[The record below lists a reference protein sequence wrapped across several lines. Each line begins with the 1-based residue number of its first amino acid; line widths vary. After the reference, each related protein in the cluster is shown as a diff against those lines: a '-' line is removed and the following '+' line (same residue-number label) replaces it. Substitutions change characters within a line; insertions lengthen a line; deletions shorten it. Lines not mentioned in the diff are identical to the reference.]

1 MNNNIDDNDL
11 INKSDEDLKNET
23 LKILEE
29 DVFEENEKISK
40 TKVKNSSNEGY
51 KNSSEYHNYSYTSRD
66 ETSKYNNYN
75 SYSDEEE
82 LVADIKN
89 KRGIKV
95 IFVFI
100 LAIFVLF
107 ALILSV
113 FFSFNDYDDYD
124 DYDYSYEDVYDVEY
138 DLDNDGYLDYDERE
152 VYEDDKTSDYVK
164 LINVSELFNDKKYK
178 ELFFKIENNNNY
190 IIDNATLN
198 IAFYD
203 NENNLM
209 FVEKSYIDNLPM
221 NKEVL
226 VSQHYEKEFDH
237 MEATVTVDLGYGT
250 PREKDADVI
259 VVSSNIE
266 RDEYNSV
273 VKYTIKN
280 NDTLSARGDLYI
292 IFYDSNGEIITIKED
307 YFYDIKPGEELD
319 EEYNFYYDDVEDLN
333 LIEIDVSN
341 FVYDVY

>member
-29 DVFEENEKISK
+29 DVFEETEKISK

-51 KNSSEYHNYSYTSRD
+51 KNSSEYHNYSYTSID

-124 DYDYSYEDVYDVEY
+124 YSYEDVYDVEY

-152 VYEDDKTSDYVK
+152 VYEDDKTSDYAK

-333 LIEIDVSN
+333 SIEIDVSN

>member
-29 DVFEENEKISK
+29 DVFEETEKISK

-124 DYDYSYEDVYDVEY
+124 YSYEDVYDIEY
-138 DLDNDGYLDYDERE
+138 DSDNDGYLDYDERE

>member
-29 DVFEENEKISK
+29 NVFEETEKISK

-51 KNSSEYHNYSYTSRD
+51 KNSSEYHNYSYTSID

-124 DYDYSYEDVYDVEY
+124 YSYEDVYDVEY

-152 VYEDDKTSDYVK
+152 VYEDDKTSDYAK

-333 LIEIDVSN
+333 SIEIDVSN

>member
-1 MNNNIDDNDL
+1 MSNIIDDNDL
-11 INKSDEDLKNET
+11 VNKSDEDLKNET

-29 DVFEENEKISK
+29 DVFEEAEKISK

-51 KNSSEYHNYSYTSRD
+51 KNSSGYHDYSYTSRD

-107 ALILSV
+107 ALIFSV
-113 FFSFNDYDDYD
+113 FFSFNDYD
-124 DYDYSYEDVYDVEY
+124 DYDYSYEDVYDIEY
-138 DLDNDGYLDYDERE
+138 DSDNDGYLDYDERE
-152 VYEDDKTSDYVK
+152 VYEDDKTSDYAK

-178 ELFFKIENNNNY
+178 ELFFKIENRNNY

-259 VVSSNIE
+259 VVSSNIKK
-266 RDEYNSV
+266 DEYNSV
-273 VKYTIKN
+273 V
-280 NDTLSARGDLYI
+280 
-292 IFYDSNGEIITIKED
+292 
-307 YFYDIKPGEELD
+307 
-319 EEYNFYYDDVEDLN
+319 
-333 LIEIDVSN
+333 
-341 FVYDVY
+341 

>member
-1 MNNNIDDNDL
+1 MSNIIDDNDL
-11 INKSDEDLKNET
+11 VNKSDEDLKNET

-29 DVFEENEKISK
+29 DVFEETEKISK

-51 KNSSEYHNYSYTSRD
+51 KNSSGYHDYSYTSRD

-107 ALILSV
+107 ALIFSV
-113 FFSFNDYDDYD
+113 FFSFNDYD
-124 DYDYSYEDVYDVEY
+124 DYDYSYEDVYDIEY
-138 DLDNDGYLDYDERE
+138 DSDNDGYLDYDERE
-152 VYEDDKTSDYVK
+152 VYEDDKTSDYAK

-178 ELFFKIENNNNY
+178 ELFFKIENRNNY

-226 VSQHYEKEFDH
+226 VSQYYEKEFDH

-259 VVSSNIE
+259 VVSSNIKK
-266 RDEYNSV
+266 DEYNSV

-280 NDTLSARGDLYI
+280 NDTLAARGDLYI

-307 YFYDIKPGEELD
+307 YFLEIKPGEELD
-319 EEYNFYYDDVEDLN
+319 GEYNFYYDDVEDLN
-333 LIEIDVSN
+333 SIEIDVSN
-341 FVYDVY
+341 FVHDVY